1 MQQALLRSFDRLNKD
16 DVKQVGGK
24 NASLGEM
31 ITALKSERIPVPDG
45 FATTAHAFRR
55 FVSDNGMESDIRSWL
70 SKHSSGEA
78 TLAQAGES
86 IRQRI
91 LDGDFSRG
99 FIDQITR
106 AYERLGA
113 HAKRQEAP
121 VAVRS
126 SATAEDLPD
135 ASFAGQQES
144 FLNIRGIR
152 PLLSAIKRCYAS
164 LYTDRAI
171 SYRIKQGYD
180 HMEVALSVGVQL
192 MVRSDKACSGVMFT
206 LDTESGFPDMIL
218 VSGAWGLGDN
228 VVQGTVRPD
237 EFRVF
242 KPLLDKDGL
251 TPIVEKRLGTK
262 ARTMVLAKGW
272 GKTTRNERT
281 LVRDRRRFVLD
292 DQEILQL
299 ARWAVVIEDHY
310 GMAMD
315 IEWAKDGKT
324 GGLFIVQ
331 ARPETVHSQKEKGIM
346 QSYHLKETGRELAR
360 GMPVGQ
366 GIGQGKV
373 QVISDVADIEE
384 FQEDNILV
392 TEMTDPDW
400 VPIMKKACG
409 IVTERGGRT
418 SHAAI
423 VSREMGVPA
432 VVGVEDA
439 RERLKDVGEVT
450 VSCAQGDEGIIYE
463 GHLDYEVDEIDLT
476 TLPET
481 RTEIMLN
488 IARPAAAMQWWR
500 LPAEG
505 IGLAR
510 MEFIINN
517 VVRAHPMA
525 LLNYDQLED
534 KDARRRIRKLTR
546 DYEDRA
552 EYFVDTLTQGI
563 SLVAASRYPA
573 PAIVR
578 MSDFKTNEYDKLV
591 GGGQFEQ
598 HEQNP
603 MLGFRGASRYIS
615 EAYSEAF
622 ALECRALKRVRE
634 TVGLDNVVVMIPF
647 CRTLNEAD
655 LVLKAM
661 AANGLI
667 RGEKGLEVYVMA
679 EVPSNIVLADDFA
692 RRFDGFSIG
701 SNDLTQLVLGV
712 DRDSEQLAHLFDE
725 RDEAVLR
732 MIGTLIEQA
741 HSRNRKVG
749 ICGQGPSDHP
759 ELATRLVRMG
769 IDSISINPDSVV
781 KVRENVHRIEQRL
794 D

>member
-1 MQQALLRSFDRLNKD
+1 MQQALLRSFDKLDKD
-16 DVKQVGGK
+16 DIKHVGGK

-31 ITALKSERIPVPDG
+31 ITALKSEQIPVPDG

-55 FVSDNGMESDIRSWL
+55 FLADNGMESDIRNWL
-70 SKHSSGEA
+70 SQHDSGEIS
-78 TLAQAGES
+78 LAQAGKN
-86 IRQRI
+86 IRERI
-91 LDGDFSRG
+91 MEGEFSRG
-99 FIDQITR
+99 FVDQINR
-106 AYERLGA
+106 GYERLGA
-113 HAKRQEAP
+113 HAKRKEVP

-152 PLLSAIKRCYAS
+152 PLLTAIKRCYAS

-171 SYRIKQGYD
+171 SYRIKQGFD

-206 LDTESGFPDMIL
+206 LDTESGFPDMVL

-242 KPLLDKDGL
+242 KPLLNKKGV

-262 ARTMVLAKGW
+262 GKTMVLAKGG

-281 LVRDRRRFVLD
+281 LVRDRRRFILD
-292 DQEILQL
+292 DDEILQL
-299 ARWAVVIEDHY
+299 ARWAVVIEEHY

-324 GGLFIVQ
+324 GGLYIVQ
-331 ARPETVHSQKEKGIM
+331 ARPETVHSQKEKGIL
-346 QSYHLKETGRELAR
+346 QSYRLKETGKELAR

-366 GIGQGKV
+366 SIGHGRI
-373 QVISDVADIEE
+373 QVISDASDIEE
-384 FQEDNILV
+384 FQADNVLV

-400 VPIMKKACG
+400 VPIMKKASG
-409 IVTERGGRT
+409 IITERGGRT

-432 VVGVEDA
+432 IVGVEDA
-439 RERLKDVGEVT
+439 MEKLADVGEVT
-450 VSCAQGDEGIIYE
+450 VSCAEGDEGIVYE
-463 GHLDYEVDEIDLT
+463 GSLEYEVEEIDLT
-476 TLPET
+476 SLPKT

-488 IARPAAAMQWWR
+488 IARPAAAMRWWR
-500 LPAEG
+500 LPVEG

-517 VVRAHPMA
+517 VVRAHPLA
-525 LLNYDQLED
+525 LLHYDDLED
-534 KDARRRIRKLTR
+534 KKSRKRIRKLTR
-546 DYEDRA
+546 NYEDRG
-552 EYFVDTLTQGI
+552 EYFVDTLAQGI
-563 SLVAASRYPA
+563 SLIAASRHPA
-573 PAIVR
+573 PVIVR
-578 MSDFKTNEYDKLV
+578 MSDFKSNEYDKLI
-591 GGGQFEQ
+591 GGNEFE
-598 HEQNP
+598 HEEQNP

-615 EAYSEAF
+615 EAYRDAF
-622 ALECRALKRVRE
+622 ALECQAVKRVRE
-634 TVGLDNVVVMIPF
+634 EVGLDNVVVMIPF

-655 LVLKAM
+655 QVLEEM
-661 AANGLI
+661 ANNGLI

-679 EVPSNIVLADDFA
+679 EVPSNIVLAADFA

-712 DRDSEQLAHLFDE
+712 DRDSQQLAHLFDE
-725 RDEAVLR
+725 RDKAVLQ
-732 MIGTLIEQA
+732 MIETLIEEA
-741 HSRNRKVG
+741 HAKNRKVG

-759 ELATRLVRMG
+759 DLAERLVRMG
-769 IDSISINPDSVV
+769 IDSISLNPDSVV
-781 KVRENVHRIEQRL
+781 KVREQVHRIEQRK
-794 D
+794 